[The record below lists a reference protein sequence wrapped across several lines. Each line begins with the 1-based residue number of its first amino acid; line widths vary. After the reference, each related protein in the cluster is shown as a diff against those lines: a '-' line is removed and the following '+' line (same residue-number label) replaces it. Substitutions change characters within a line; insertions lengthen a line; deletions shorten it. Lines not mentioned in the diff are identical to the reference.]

1 MGKLVRVDSG
11 DAPLF
16 SDRRCNAAAASAECK
31 TGPAVWIKTIQTNY
45 PTFNLQQRQ
54 GDKQAVDGEQEG
66 KPDQVS
72 TGLGVLQIGLGLET
86 TF

>member
-1 MGKLVRVDSG
+1 MLLQQHSAKQ
-11 DAPLF
+11 AQLF
-16 SDRRCNAAAASAECK
+16 GLK
-31 TGPAVWIKTIQTNY
+31 KIQTQTNY
-45 PTFNLQQRQ
+45 PTFNLQQWQ

-72 TGLGVLQIGLGLET
+72 TGLGALQIGLVLKT